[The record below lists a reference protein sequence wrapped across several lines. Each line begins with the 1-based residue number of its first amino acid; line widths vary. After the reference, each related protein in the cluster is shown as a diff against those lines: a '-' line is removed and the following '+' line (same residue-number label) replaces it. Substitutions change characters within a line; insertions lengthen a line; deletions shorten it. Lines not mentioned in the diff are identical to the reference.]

1 MNVHSGIRGFRGRE
15 VPVARKS
22 DGAKRARL
30 VEKALEVFGD
40 RGFRGTTIKRIA
52 GRAGIAAGSVYTYF
66 KDKDDLIR
74 ATLDE
79 GWSAFL
85 ASLDALADAPGP
97 FSRTL
102 DLLLDTGFAELEHRL
117 ALVRAVVL
125 EPDRR
130 DALRGRVDELCRR
143 VERIFAAARRA
154 RRPAREV
161 SAWRTMLRVT
171 VIGLLFTA
179 ATTPPERAGEQL
191 RALKSAIRGV
201 VMSRRGEAS

>member
-1 MNVHSGIRGFRGRE
+1 M
-15 VPVARKS
+15 ARRS

-85 ASLDALADAPGP
+85 ASLDALAVSPGP
-97 FSRTL
+97 FARTL
-102 DLLLDTGFAELEHRL
+102 GRLLDTGFAELERRL
-117 ALVRAVVL
+117 ALVRGIVL

-143 VERIFAAARRA
+143 VERIFAGARRA
-154 RRPAREV
+154 GMLRPVRDAA
-161 SAWRTMLRVT
+161 AWRAMLRVT
-171 VIGLLFTA
+171 VNGILFSA
-179 ATTPPERAGEQL
+179 ATTPPGRVTEEL
-191 RALKSAIRGV
+191 RRLKSAIL
-201 VMSRRGEAS
+201 VMVKARLGEES

>member
-1 MNVHSGIRGFRGRE
+1 M
-15 VPVARKS
+15 ARRS

-66 KDKDDLIR
+66 KDKDELIR

-85 ASLDALADAPGP
+85 ASLDELAISPGP
-97 FSRTL
+97 FARTL
-102 DLLLDTGFAELEHRL
+102 ERLLDTGFAELERRL
-117 ALVRAVVL
+117 ALVRGIVL

-130 DALRGRVDELCRR
+130 DALRGRIDELCRR
-143 VERIFAAARRA
+143 VERIFAGARRA
-154 RRPAREV
+154 GMLRPARDAA
-161 SAWRTMLRVT
+161 AWRAMLRVT
-171 VIGLLFTA
+171 VYGILFSA
-179 ATTPPERAGEQL
+179 ATTPPERVGEEL
-191 RALKSAIRGV
+191 RSLKSAIRGMV
-201 VMSRRGEAS
+201 AARLGEEP

>member
-1 MNVHSGIRGFRGRE
+1 M
-15 VPVARKS
+15 ARRS
-22 DGAKRARL
+22 DGTKRARL

-74 ATLDE
+74 ATIDE

-85 ASLDALADAPGP
+85 ASLDELADAPGP

-154 RRPAREV
+154 GARRPAREV
-161 SAWRTMLRVT
+161 VAWRTMLRVT
-171 VIGLLFTA
+171 VNGILFTA

>member
-1 MNVHSGIRGFRGRE
+1 M
-15 VPVARKS
+15 ARRS
-22 DGAKRARL
+22 DSAKRARL

-52 GRAGIAAGSVYTYF
+52 GRAGVAPGSVYTYF

-85 ASLDALADAPGP
+85 ASLDELAVSPGP
-97 FSRTL
+97 FARTL
-102 DLLLDTGFAELEHRL
+102 ERLLDTGFAELERRL

-130 DALRGRVDELCRR
+130 DALRGKVGELCRR
-143 VERIFAAARRA
+143 VEGIFAGARRA
-154 RRPAREV
+154 GMLRPVRDTG
-161 SAWRTMLRVT
+161 AWRAMLQVT
-171 VIGLLFTA
+171 VNGILFSA
-179 ATTPPERAGEQL
+179 ATTPPERVAEEL
-191 RALKSAIRGV
+191 RRLKSAIRGMV
-201 VMSRRGEAS
+201 VARLGEEP